1 MGDKNFIS
9 DYMTSVSVIRQFLQ
23 EFGVGNLDHNARTL
37 IARLVEKDIL
47 CVFRRFLSPFQYR
60 RSEITSC
67 CRENGR

>member
-23 EFGVGNLDHNARTL
+23 EFGAGNLNHNARAL

-47 CVFRRFLSPFQYR
+47 CVY
-60 RSEITSC
+60 SEDFFVIKIAMNVIVLVKNC
-67 CRENGR
+67 